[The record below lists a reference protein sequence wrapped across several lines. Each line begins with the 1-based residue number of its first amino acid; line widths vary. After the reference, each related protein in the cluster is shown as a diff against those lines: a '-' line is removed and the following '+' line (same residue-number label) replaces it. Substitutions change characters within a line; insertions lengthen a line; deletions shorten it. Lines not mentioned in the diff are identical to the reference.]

1 MRAQFNS
8 AGGTQR
14 GFTLI
19 ELSVVMI
26 IVAFLIGG
34 LIYTL
39 AAQVEQRN
47 FEETRRRIEQARELI
62 LAFAITK
69 GRLPCPARSV
79 ATASPA
85 TVAGDEVLTTT
96 GTVGCIGDTI
106 TDFYG
111 GTNGGV
117 TLGLLPARSIGYQ
130 QVDSS
135 GFAVDA
141 WGNRLRYAVANLITN
156 CSGSSTLPHFVN
168 AANLKANGISCQPN
182 DLLVC
187 KSSTG
192 ITTTDCGTVGGI
204 GANQIMTQSLVVAI
218 IYSTG
223 KNGAGAAGGADEAAN
238 LNGDRVF
245 VYHTPAPS
253 TAANGEFDDQFTWIT
268 HGELYGRMIAAGIL
282 P

>member
-1 MRAQFNS
+1 MRAPGIA
-8 AGGTQR
+8 AGGAQR

-19 ELSVVMI
+19 ELSVVMV

-47 FEETRRRIEQARELI
+47 FEETRRRLDQARELI
-62 LAFAITK
+62 LAFAITN
-69 GRLPCPARSV
+69 GRLPCPARSA
-79 ATASPA
+79 ATASPV
-85 TVAGDEVLTTT
+85 TVPGDEVLTTT
-96 GTVGCIGDTI
+96 GTVGCIGDTV

-111 GTNGGV
+111 GTSGGV
-117 TLGLLPARSIGYQ
+117 TLGLLPARAIGFQ
-130 QVDSS
+130 QVDSG

-156 CSGSSTLPHFVN
+156 CSGSSTYPHFVN

-187 KSSTG
+187 KSATG
-192 ITTTDCGTVGGI
+192 ITSTTCGGA
-204 GANQIMTQSLVVAI
+204 ANQIMSQSLVVAI
-218 IYSTG
+218 IFSTG
-223 KNGAGAAGGADEAAN
+223 KNGAGAPGGIDEAAN
-238 LNGDRVF
+238 LNGDRIF
-245 VYHTPAPS
+245 VYHTPTSS
-253 TAANGEFDDQFTWIT
+253 TAANGEFDHQFAWIT
-268 HGELYGRMIAAGIL
+268 HGELYGRMIAAGVL

>member
-69 GRLPCPARSV
+69 GRLPCPARSA

-187 KSSTG
+187 KSATG
-192 ITTTDCGTVGGI
+192 ITATTCGGA
-204 GANQIMTQSLVVAI
+204 ANQIMSQSLVVAI
-218 IYSTG
+218 IFSTG
-223 KNGAGAAGGADEAAN
+223 KNGAGAAGGIDETAN

-245 VYHTPAPS
+245 VYHTPTPS
-253 TAANGEFDDQFTWIT
+253 SAANGEFDDQFTWIT